1 MAFKYKIIHSKLLYI
16 FLTYISLILFF
27 FSTTKVEGKA
37 FEINNIEITMPFEME
52 FNKNKVIDD
61 GFRQAFSQL
70 MSIIISSSD
79 KKKIGEIRLNE
90 IKGMIESFSIR
101 EEKFIDETY
110 YVNLGVSFNK
120 KKIFNYLEKKNIF
133 PSTPVKKK
141 ILFIPIIIDEKK
153 KDLIVF
159 SNNKFFDTWLNV
171 KENFHLIEY
180 ILPTEDLEDL
190 KLLKDRYDVIEQ
202 YNFKEITDKYDLGD
216 SIIALIFKRDDEVRI
231 LSRISIMGNVVLKN
245 QTFLNADLK
254 NSKEVENIIKDL
266 QIVYED
272 FWRKL
277 NQVNTSIK
285 LPLYIKLNS
294 TENQKILNFEKF
306 LTEMDLIYEFFISKY
321 DINYIY
327 YQVIFN
333 GTPSIFLKAMSDKGF
348 DFNTQNKTWI
358 LK

>member
-1 MAFKYKIIHSKLLYI
+1 MAFKYKIVHSKLLYI
-16 FLTYISLILFF
+16 FLTYISLFLFF

-61 GFRQAFSQL
+61 GFREAFSQL
-70 MSIIISSSD
+70 MSLIVNSTD
-79 KKKIGEIRLNE
+79 KKKTSKIRLNE
-90 IKGMIESFSIR
+90 IKGMIESFSIK
-101 EEKFIDETY
+101 EEKFVNETY

-120 KKIFNYLEKKNIF
+120 KKIFNYLEKNNIF

-141 ILFIPIIIDEKK
+141 ILLIPIIIDEKK
-153 KDLIVF
+153 KDLLVF

-202 YNFKEITDKYDLGD
+202 YNFKEIIDKYDLRD
-216 SIIALIFKRDDEVRI
+216 SIIVLIFKREEEVRI
-231 LSRISIMGNVVLKN
+231 LSRISIMGNVILKN
-245 QTFLNADLK
+245 QTF
-254 NSKEVENIIKDL
+254 SKTNFTNLSEVENIIKDL

-272 FWRKL
+272 FWRRL

-285 LPLYIKLNS
+285 LPLYIKLKS
-294 TENQKILNFEKF
+294 TENRKISKFEKILNE
-306 LTEMDLIYEFFISKY
+306 TDLIYEFFISKY
-321 DINYIY
+321 DNNYIY

-333 GTPSIFLKAMSDKGF
+333 GTPSIFLKGMSDKGF
-348 DFNTQNKTWI
+348 DFNTENKTWI